1 MYTLLIWMVSLALK
15 VAALWNEKIRLFVD
29 GRKKLFSRIEAAVKG
44 YDDIIW
50 FHVASMGEFEEARPV
65 MEEIRRRFPERKIL
79 LTIFSPTGYTHRK
92 NWKTADWVFC
102 LPLDT
107 WFNARRFVRIVRPS
121 KAVFTKGEFWFNYLG
136 RLKRNHVDTYIMSL
150 LASKDSPYLKWY
162 GWPYRR
168 VLKTVYKCVM
178 VKDRKTESALLEFGC
193 RNVEVTGD
201 ARIDRVMKIA
211 AEDWHDR
218 IVETWAG
225 GRKAA
230 VAGSSGER
238 ENGLFISLLK
248 DYPQDKFLFVPYKPD
263 EAEIRHIVDSA
274 PYGAVLYSDVEYIF
288 SSGMPGNARAGIEE
302 TVRKAQVMVVNKIGI
317 LSRLYRYGWCAL
329 IGGGFGFLTR
339 KTFMTGSPDTMA
351 IRLCLSRQKR
361 STKSI
366 ARTVPELPDVSR
378 ISFWSDP
385 IGKSCLTVSVDNQ
398 NYHFSIIYRISRFHV
413 KQSASLCF
421 RIYGHA
427 FSVFADEIV
436 INSSFS
442 VILQFFGS
450 YVENGFFWEIVT
462 FETEDIPLPASDE
475 LPGIYFQIVWHKL
488 YSYAAFGRGSAP
500 VCNTASDCTCTFSAG
515 SDHSVIRYGS
525 HGNVVAFPCQTGG

>member
-15 VAALWNEKIRLFVD
+15 VAALWNEKIRIFVD

-178 VKDRKTESALLEFGC
+178 LKDRKTESALLEFGC

-329 IGGGFGFLTR
+329 IGGGFGNLPHSVMEAAVYGIPVAMGPYYDKNKQFIDL
-339 KTFMTGSPDTMA
+339 M
-351 IRLCLSRQKR
+351 RLG
-361 STKSI
+361 T
-366 ARTVPELPDVSR
+366 A
-378 ISFWSDP
+378 
-385 IGKSCLTVSVDNQ
+385 VSV
-398 NYHFSIIYRISRFHV
+398 
-413 KQSASLCF
+413 
-421 RIYGHA
+421 
-427 FSVFADEIV
+427 
-436 INSSFS
+436 
-442 VILQFFGS
+442 
-450 YVENGFFWEIVT
+450 
-462 FETEDIPLPASDE
+462 SDE
-475 LPGIYFQIVWHKL
+475 KDIHDWFTRYHG
-488 YSYAAFGRGSAP
+488 
-500 VCNTASDCTCTFSAG
+500 NTSLLEQTEKINEEYCQDSAG
-515 SDHSVIRYGS
+515 AAGRITDIILE
-525 HGNVVAFPCQTGG
+525 